1 MEDNSLL
8 VLFIGYCVLI
18 YLSYLRQGWRQS
30 ALSVL
35 AASIWLAHLPP
46 SNSIVK
52 YFYLFVLLLS
62 YFATQMSDSK
72 KLRADLVVFTYLASC
87 LIWLIWISGLGPSEF
102 DALYKVL
109 VLAPMSFIV
118 GYQALRSGKT
128 PGFLRAFMNQGI
140 FFSGLA
146 ILEQFT
152 GRNWIPQRTNEFV
165 YINPEGRI
173 RLFTEHPLVLAVM
186 FTLVSHLILSS
197 TMNTWNKRLA
207 VLLVFLGSITTQTIS
222 APILIILLGLLTY
235 ISKTFRVSL
244 RLNFL
249 IMRLFVATFFFVT
262 LLASA
267 TLNPFSPLLS
277 VPGDIASALYR
288 LVIYGLMWVILAN
301 YPLGFGALSLPE
313 GLYSIPSVYGDLSL
327 TSLDSE
333 LVYSVAQFGYFGF
346 IPYVLIFAALYF
358 LRTSSQSRTAMV
370 VMLFSSLFAS
380 MHSWISLSILFF
392 FVLGS
397 SVRTRT
403 VENEA
408 LKSISN
414 KQVPK

>member
-1 MEDNSLL
+1 
-8 VLFIGYCVLI
+8 
-18 YLSYLRQGWRQS
+18 
-30 ALSVL
+30 
-35 AASIWLAHLPP
+35 
-46 SNSIVK
+46 
-52 YFYLFVLLLS
+52 
-62 YFATQMSDSK
+62 
-72 KLRADLVVFTYLASC
+72 
-87 LIWLIWISGLGPSEF
+87 
-102 DALYKVL
+102 
-109 VLAPMSFIV
+109 
-118 GYQALRSGKT
+118 
-128 PGFLRAFMNQGI
+128 
-140 FFSGLA
+140 
-146 ILEQFT
+146 
-152 GRNWIPQRTNEFV
+152 
-165 YINPEGRI
+165 
-173 RLFTEHPLVLAVM
+173 
-186 FTLVSHLILSS
+186 
-197 TMNTWNKRLA
+197 
-207 VLLVFLGSITTQTIS
+207 
-222 APILIILLGLLTY
+222 
-235 ISKTFRVSL
+235 
-244 RLNFL
+244 
-249 IMRLFVATFFFVT
+249 
-262 LLASA
+262 
-267 TLNPFSPLLS
+267 
-277 VPGDIASALYR
+277 
-288 LVIYGLMWVILAN
+288 MWVILAN